1 VKKAPSRNKS
11 NRSTRITSKPIER
24 ERRESSKITDLNLP
38 TSPKQK
44 QNETP
49 KAKKTRRP
57 NKEDFVTYS
66 YPIYVIMW
74 VKTLKLHLPAK
85 KGDIIY
91 FQWRADDQIG
101 NSSFAKVKENL
112 KVNWPKGEK
121 VTFFTDI
128 IGDLASGPETF
139 LDKEITFTFKRR
151 TKDDN
156 FGVSDD
162 DMMMGKISLN
172 ILNYISTNKD
182 DIYLDSPN
190 IVMALDGDA
199 AVKKKRM
206 TKFSMKTKRG
216 FTGQVFKAEDESL
229 DVVGENSSEEPEK
242 DEIFQIQLELE
253 EQKRLYRELV
263 TKQEKE
269 RQQYQKNQKN
279 RS

>member
-1 VKKAPSRNKS
+1 
-11 NRSTRITSKPIER
+11 
-24 ERRESSKITDLNLP
+24 
-38 TSPKQK
+38 
-44 QNETP
+44 
-49 KAKKTRRP
+49 
-57 NKEDFVTYS
+57 
-66 YPIYVIMW
+66 MW

-139 LDKEITFTFKRR
+139 SDKEITFTFKRR

-190 IVMALDGDA
+190 VVMALDGDA

-229 DVVGENSSEEPEK
+229 DVLGENSSEEPEK

-269 RQQYQKNQKN
+269 RQQYQKKN
-279 RS
+279 KIKKKSILNARSQAKRCLLENPKLKN